1 MLPSPMPDKWRLWQ
15 LFVMASV
22 YGLYLTA
29 STVVLFILASQENSL
44 FVQAGIMDAN
54 VNVGCT

>member
-1 MLPSPMPDKWRLWQ
+1 MPDKWRLWQ